1 VESIAGVHSM
11 PLLGYLALVMVGG
24 TLGAIGAGGSMLTV
38 PILMYLFKM
47 PFAVAVVYGMV
58 IVGLSAVVALLR
70 HQNKS
75 AVARTWVF
83 AIPTV
88 LGVAVARVAIV
99 PWLYTM
105 VAGDELH
112 RYFVAAFVTLMFLS
126 GIFMWRGREVL
137 HVSSRANH
145 RWFVACLGVF
155 FGLMVG
161 TIGAGGGFLIVPVL
175 VVLLGFSI
183 QDAVPASL
191 FIIAVNSMVG
201 FGLDRQP
208 LFWGDWVNMGRF
220 LAVTLFGMFLGSF
233 GAKHLPTVW
242 LRRYFCVLL
251 WVVAFSIGFY
261 EFVLGV

>member
-58 IVGLSAVVALLR
+58 IVGLSAV
-70 HQNKS
+70 
-75 AVARTWVF
+75 F

-99 PWLYTM
+99 PWLYAM